1 MTFHSRDQRQC
12 SRFEIGS
19 RLLLILLIM
28 DDKIVSI
35 NVEKNKIYEQF
46 TEKVYLVGYF
56 IRLFYFK
63 ELMHSKLEN

>member
-1 MTFHSRDQRQC
+1 MTFHSRDQSQY

-19 RLLLILLIM
+19 RLLLILFIM

-35 NVEKNKIYEQF
+35 NVEKGKIYEEF
-46 TEKVYLVGYF
+46 REKVYFVGYF
-56 IRLFYFK
+56 IRVFHLK